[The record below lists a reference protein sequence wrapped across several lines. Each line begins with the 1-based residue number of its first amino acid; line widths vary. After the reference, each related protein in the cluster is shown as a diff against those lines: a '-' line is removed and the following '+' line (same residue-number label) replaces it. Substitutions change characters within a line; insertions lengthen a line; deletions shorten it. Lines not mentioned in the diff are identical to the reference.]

1 MNENYFGCS
10 YLSSFFHHQLSIEI
24 GKKEICFVD
33 FNNEKNF
40 YYGKESTMNKW
51 GIRKLMIFIILSATV
66 AIAYQ
71 LPYLRYTF
79 YDQMMSAL
87 NLNDVQMGVL
97 ASAVSIASTISYPIG
112 GFLANR
118 FSMRSLINLTLAAFV
133 VLTVAF
139 AFTTNYI
146 LLIGIHVLY
155 GFFGIATLW
164 SAYLVGI
171 RNLGDESVQSKLF
184 GFSEATRGIL
194 QTLLGFAFLG
204 IMGAAT
210 STVFGFK
217 AMLIV
222 GAVITGIFLI
232 LGFIFLPKNDDKEA
246 GAAEAADGEKYT
258 MVDVIKN
265 PGVWIIIVVLC
276 CAYACWSFGNGYLTT
291 YTVRVAGLSETTASM
306 LGMIRSYVIVFLAG
320 FLGGWILDKFTIKGK
335 AFIIMLA
342 LSAGCFFAVMFS
354 SKALAVCVFLTL
366 FVAFIANIM
375 KSTYWSLMGQAGI
388 PTGMTALATGFI
400 SFIIFLPD
408 AILPTFIGTWLNNA
422 EAAGNVAAGFDK
434 IFIMLIIFAVIGILG
449 SIALTMRTKKIM
461 ATEKE
466 EA

>member
-1 MNENYFGCS
+1 M
-10 YLSSFFHHQLSIEI
+10 
-24 GKKEICFVD
+24 D

-164 SAYLVGI
+164 SAYLVGSATLVMKVSKV
-171 RNLGDESVQSKLF
+171 NSLVSVKRLVGSFRHCLASLSWGLWVPLPPRFSVSK
-184 GFSEATRGIL
+184 
-194 QTLLGFAFLG
+194 
-204 IMGAAT
+204 
-210 STVFGFK
+210 
-217 AMLIV
+217 
-222 GAVITGIFLI
+222 
-232 LGFIFLPKNDDKEA
+232 P
-246 GAAEAADGEKYT
+246 
-258 MVDVIKN
+258 
-265 PGVWIIIVVLC
+265 C
-276 CAYACWSFGNGYLTT
+276 
-291 YTVRVAGLSETTASM
+291 
-306 LGMIRSYVIVFLAG
+306 
-320 FLGGWILDKFTIKGK
+320 
-335 AFIIMLA
+335 
-342 LSAGCFFAVMFS
+342 
-354 SKALAVCVFLTL
+354 
-366 FVAFIANIM
+366 
-375 KSTYWSLMGQAGI
+375 
-388 PTGMTALATGFI
+388 
-400 SFIIFLPD
+400 
-408 AILPTFIGTWLNNA
+408 
-422 EAAGNVAAGFDK
+422 
-434 IFIMLIIFAVIGILG
+434 
-449 SIALTMRTKKIM
+449 
-461 ATEKE
+461 
-466 EA
+466 